1 MRNKFFFQLAFAI
14 LLPFLSFS
22 QTIPVQ
28 ITQDT
33 LKACQVNTMT
43 ADFVGTNAD
52 QYLTISGELVFGQ
65 NSFQSCGNSNGVLV
79 EVLSLKNNH
88 GDSVSYSL

>member
-43 ADFVGTNAD
+43 ADFVGANTS
-52 QYLTISGELVFGQ
+52 QYLTISGELVF
-65 NSFQSCGNSNGVLV
+65 NYSEIPALSCPAAVATPLRAC
-79 EVLSLKNNH
+79 
-88 GDSVSYSL
+88 